1 MHTNKKRNELE
12 ELEKQHNL
20 AFLPNRWY
28 NAIMESLRRKQQII
42 SDVLPG
48 SPAER
53 AGLVKGDVL
62 LSINGEPVI
71 DMIDYEHLTAN
82 ERLALEIQKAD
93 GSTEQ
98 IDLEKDDYE
107 PLGLSFA
114 TSLMDKM
121 RTCKNHC
128 VFCFIDQMPKG
139 GRSSLHV
146 KDDDWRMSFVMGN
159 YVTLTNLDERELD
172 RVIRRRVSPLYVSL
186 HASDPEVRRK
196 MMKNPHAGEILPQ
209 LKRLAEAGLQFHLQ
223 IVLCPGLNDGDIL
236 RRSIDDMLA
245 LYPQAQSLAVV
256 PVGLTKH
263 RDGLSPLRVYTR
275 QEAETIIDEIEALQA
290 KLLKTIG
297 TRFVFLADEWY
308 TLCGRTLPAY
318 DDYEDFPQI
327 ENGVGL
333 LRLFEGEMLYALEGK
348 QPLKQSKH
356 FLVAGGTS
364 AHDFFAASYKQLL
377 PYGITLDTRAIKNR
391 FFGES
396 VTVGG
401 LITGGDLVEQLR
413 GEDFGH
419 ALLIPRAMLKADE
432 DLFLD
437 GMRKSEAEEA
447 LGTRIIPV
455 ASGEDLVEI
464 IFSE

>member
-1 MHTNKKRNELE
+1 
-12 ELEKQHNL
+12 
-20 AFLPNRWY
+20 
-28 NAIMESLRRKQQII
+28 MENMRRKQQII

-53 AGLVKGDVL
+53 AGLSKGDAL

-71 DMIDYEHLTAN
+71 DLVDYEHLTSS
-82 ERLALEIQKAD
+82 ERLTLEIQKCD
-93 GSTEQ
+93 GTLKTIE
-98 IDLEKDDYE
+98 LEKDDYE

-159 YVTLTNLDERELD
+159 YVTLTNLDECELD

-186 HASDPEVRRK
+186 HASDPDVRRA
-196 MMKNPHAGEILPQ
+196 MMKNPHAGDILPQ

-223 IVLCPGLNDGDIL
+223 IVLCPGLNDGDVL

-245 LYPQAQSLAVV
+245 LYPCAQSLAVV
-256 PVGLTKH
+256 PVGLTRH
-263 RDGLSPLRVYTR
+263 REGLTPLRVFTR
-275 QEAETIIDEIEALQA
+275 AEAEALIDEIEALQQ
-290 KLLKTIG
+290 KLLQKIG
-297 TRFVFLADEWY
+297 TRFVFIADEWY

-318 DDYEDFPQI
+318 DDYEGFPQI

-333 LRLFEGEMLYALEGK
+333 LRLFEGEMQYALEERE
-348 QPLKQSKH
+348 PLKEPKH
-356 FLVAGGTS
+356 FLMAGGTS
-364 AHDFFAASYKQLL
+364 AHDFFAESYKQLL
-377 PYGITLDTRAIKNR
+377 PYGITIDTRAIKNH

-401 LITGGDLVEQLR
+401 LVTGGDLVEQLR
-413 GEDFGH
+413 GEDFGR

-432 DLFLD
+432 ELFLD
-437 GMRKSEAEEA
+437 GMRLFDAEQT

>member
-1 MHTNKKRNELE
+1 
-12 ELEKQHNL
+12 
-20 AFLPNRWY
+20 
-28 NAIMESLRRKQQII
+28 MENMRRKQQVV

-53 AGLVKGDVL
+53 AGIVKGDAL

-71 DMIDYEHLTAN
+71 DLVDYEHLTSS
-82 ERLALEIQKAD
+82 ERLTLVIQKTNGD
-93 GSTEQ
+93 CEQ
-98 IDLEKDDYE
+98 IDLDKDDYE
-107 PLGLSFA
+107 PLGLTFA
-114 TSLMDKM
+114 TSLMDSM

-186 HASDPEVRRK
+186 HASDPAVRRA
-196 MMKNPHAGEILPQ
+196 MMKNPHAGDILPQ
-209 LKRLAEAGLQFHLQ
+209 LRRLSEAGLNFHLQ

-245 LYPQAQSLAVV
+245 LYPHAQSLAVV

-263 RDGLSPLRVYTR
+263 REGLTQLRVFT
-275 QEAETIIDEIEALQA
+275 QEEAKALIDEIEALQQT
-290 KLLKTIG
+290 LLKKIG

-308 TLCGRTLPAY
+308 TLCGKTLPAY
-318 DDYEDFPQI
+318 DDYEGFPQI

-333 LRLFEGEMLYALEGK
+333 LRLFEGEMLYALEEQK
-348 QPLKQSKH
+348 PLKQQKR
-356 FLVAGGTS
+356 FLMAGGTS
-364 AHDFFAASYKQLL
+364 AHDFFQESYKQLL
-377 PYGITLDTRAIKNR
+377 PYGVMIDTRAIQNR

-401 LITGGDLVEQLR
+401 LVTGGDLVEQLR
-413 GEDFGH
+413 GADFGR

-432 DLFLD
+432 ELFLD
-437 GMRKSEAEEA
+437 GMTKAEAEAA
-447 LGTRIIPV
+447 LGTRILPV
-455 ASGEDLVEI
+455 ASGEDLIEI
-464 IFSE
+464 VFSE

>member
-1 MHTNKKRNELE
+1 
-12 ELEKQHNL
+12 
-20 AFLPNRWY
+20 
-28 NAIMESLRRKQQII
+28 MENMRRKQQII

-53 AGLVKGDVL
+53 IGLIKGDEL
-62 LSINGEPVI
+62 LSINGDPVI
-71 DMIDYEHLTAN
+71 DLVDYEHLTAS
-82 ERLALEIQKAD
+82 ERLTLEIQKCD
-93 GSTEQ
+93 GTVEQ
-98 IDLEKDDYE
+98 IELEKDDYE

-159 YVTLTNLDERELD
+159 YVTLTNLDDRELD

-186 HASDPEVRRK
+186 HASDPDVRRA
-196 MMKNPHAGEILPQ
+196 MMKNPHAGDIVPQ

-223 IVLCPGLNDGDIL
+223 IVLCPSLNDEDVL

-245 LYPQAQSLAVV
+245 LYPHAQSLAVV

-263 RDGLSPLRVYTR
+263 REELTPLRVFTR
-275 QEAETIIDEIEALQA
+275 DEAGALIDEIEALQQ
-290 KLLKTIG
+290 KMLQKIG

-318 DDYEDFPQI
+318 DDYEGFPQI

-333 LRLFEGEMLYALEGK
+333 LRLFEGEMQFTLEEHK
-348 QPLKQSKH
+348 PLKKPKR
-356 FLVAGGTS
+356 FLMAGGTS
-364 AHDFFAASYKQLL
+364 AHDFFAESYKQLI
-377 PYGITLDTRAIKNR
+377 PYGITIDTRAIKNH

-401 LITGGDLVEQLR
+401 LVTGGDLVEQLK
-413 GEDFGH
+413 GEDFGR

-432 DLFLD
+432 ELFLD
-437 GMRKSEAEEA
+437 GMHLSDAEKT

-455 ASGEDLVEI
+455 STGEDLVEI

>member
-1 MHTNKKRNELE
+1 ME
-12 ELEKQHNL
+12 
-20 AFLPNRWY
+20 
-28 NAIMESLRRKQQII
+28 IMRVKQQII

-53 AGLVKGDVL
+53 AGLQRGDAL

-71 DMIDYEHLTAN
+71 DMIDYEHLTASDF
-82 ERLALEIQKAD
+82 LTLEIQKKN
-93 GSTEQ
+93 GEQ
-98 IDLEKDDYE
+98 EIIELEKDDYE

-172 RVIRRRVSPLYVSL
+172 RVIRRRVSPLYISL
-186 HASDPEVRRK
+186 HASDPAVRRA
-196 MMKNPHAGEILPQ
+196 MMKNPHAGDILPQ

-223 IVLCPGLNDGDIL
+223 IVLCPGLNDGDVL

-245 LYPQAQSLAVV
+245 LYPSAQSLAIV
-256 PVGLTKH
+256 PVGLT
-263 RDGLSPLRVYTR
+263 RFREGLAPLRTFTPE
-275 QEAETIIDEIEALQA
+275 EARALITEMESKQREILS
-290 KLLKTIG
+290 KLG
-297 TRFVFLADEWY
+297 TRFAFLADEWY
-308 TLCGRTLPAY
+308 TLAKMTLPAY
-318 DDYEDFPQI
+318 DDYEEFPQI

-333 LRLFEGEMLYALEGK
+333 LRLFEGEMLEALAERK
-348 QPLKQSKH
+348 PLRKPKR
-356 FLVAGGTS
+356 FLMAGGIS
-364 AHDFFAASYKQLL
+364 AHDFFAESYQKLL
-377 PYGITLDTRAIKNR
+377 PYGITIDTRAIKNR

-401 LITGGDLVEQLR
+401 LVTGGDLVEQLK
-413 GEDFGH
+413 GEDFGR

-437 GMRKSEAEEA
+437 GMSKTEAECA

-455 ASGEDLVEI
+455 ATGEDLVEI
-464 IFSE
+464 VFTE

>member
-1 MHTNKKRNELE
+1 MRK
-12 ELEKQHNL
+12 
-20 AFLPNRWY
+20 
-28 NAIMESLRRKQQII
+28 KQQVI

-53 AGLVKGDVL
+53 AGLSKGDVL
-62 LSINGEPVI
+62 LSIDGEPVI
-71 DMIDYEHLTAN
+71 DLVDYEHLTASD
-82 ERLALEIQKAD
+82 RLTLEIIKEN
-93 GSTEQ
+93 GSCEQ
-98 IDLEKDDYE
+98 IDLEKEDYE

-114 TSLMDKM
+114 TSLMDNM

-186 HASDPEVRRK
+186 HASDPEVRRA
-196 MMKNPHAGEILPQ
+196 MMKNPHAGDILPQ
-209 LKRLAEAGLQFHLQ
+209 LKRLADAGLQFHLQ
-223 IVLCPGLNDGDIL
+223 IVLCPGLNDGDVL
-236 RRSIDDMLA
+236 RRSIDDMLL
-245 LYPQAQSLAVV
+245 LYPQARSLAVV
-256 PVGLTKH
+256 PVGLTRH
-263 RDGLSPLRVYTR
+263 RDKLYPLRTFTR
-275 QEAETIIDEIEALQA
+275 EEAEATIDEIEARQA
-290 KLLKTIG
+290 ELLREHG

-318 DDYEDFPQI
+318 DAYEGFPQI

-333 LRLFEGEMLYALEGK
+333 LRLFEGDMLEALEEK
-348 QPLKQSKH
+348 KPLKRAKR
-356 FLVAGGTS
+356 FLAAGGTS
-364 AHDFFAASYKQLL
+364 AQAFFAESYRQLL
-377 PYGITLDTRAIKNR
+377 PYHITLDVRAIRNR

-401 LITGGDLVEQLR
+401 LITGGDLVEQLM
-413 GEDFGH
+413 GEDFGR

-432 DLFLD
+432 ELFLD
-437 GMRKSEAEEA
+437 GMRKSEAEKK

-455 ASGEDLVEI
+455 ASGDHLVEV